1 MTPENSPR
9 AAPSQPGSGA
19 SIHEVFS
26 SACKELNP
34 PTFNLSDTYHQQ
46 LEDALAVSVQEDLD
60 NSSDDGDHSESFV
73 LHEVQHQLPDLPSLE
88 APPSPP
94 RQPQPLAPGTVRNQ
108 VVESQEVPIMA
119 EAVLSA
125 QFTAQLDIKKVFL
138 ENGINN
144 ESPYDT
150 LTPNLRH

>member
-26 SACKELNP
+26 SALKELNP
-34 PTFNLSDTYHQQ
+34 PTFSLSDTYHQQ

-88 APPSPP
+88 APPVASARARREVLKKLNDAKLKLGDYIFTLEETPDS
-94 RQPQPLAPGTVRNQ
+94 RGT
-108 VVESQEVPIMA
+108 S
-119 EAVLSA
+119 
-125 QFTAQLDIKKVFL
+125 
-138 ENGINN
+138 
-144 ESPYDT
+144 
-150 LTPNLRH
+150 